1 METKDNNMTKAYKIM
16 RREYGV
22 PSECVDEFDTKA
34 EAREMLAEYR
44 LSDRAGVYWLK
55 VERAK

>member
-1 METKDNNMTKAYKIM
+1 MTRTYKIM
-16 RREYGV
+16 RREYGA

-34 EAREMLAEYR
+34 EAVEMMAEYR

-55 VERAK
+55 VEPEK